1 MTTPDHPNIAAS
13 IRSLPVT
20 PDTRDGEIAEL
31 NAYRSAFGGGE
42 FNREPLIL
50 DAETIRQRGKQYDEL
65 MDFFNQVVTAINPP
79 NNLTPDQLTPWICT
93 TISTLRSAVE
103 TARVALEDCAE
114 LIELE
119 RGTKGCSGPGDH
131 KDRHADAEWSGSLQ
145 ALDSARSALTAL
157 ESRPNM
163 EPENMN
169 LHSNPQPDATAL
181 IRPDPHVSVF
191 KTTGRDSLVVRAGTI
206 FAGHTFAHDTSV
218 PLHLNAAD
226 EPGYVPGA
234 DYVVNCDCGAL
245 SVARPIGIPEG
256 GTLLGGFHYAPG
268 GNAPA
273 RSGGDDVPAINPFSL
288 WDVGFRP
295 ACADP
300 RGMTLVTTPSGR
312 FWCDIYLTGVTH
324 HYGTSKFGVI
334 IATGYDTPRD
344 AKGKP
349 AKRLDYATAQA
360 VMAAHGKGL
369 LSLEEFFAAAFGVT
383 ERTTADRAPKTTGL
397 DAPRTSHFGLMQA
410 TGNLWVWGHDGDP
423 DRPRAAIL
431 GGAWVSDGDAGSR
444 FSDIGLWVA
453 DSGDSL
459 GARGRCDCL

>member
-1 MTTPDHPNIAAS
+1 MTDAGKINTNPKAIAA
-13 IRSLPVT
+13 IVANL
-20 PDTRDGEIAEL
+20 RDGQVLPSSGRSSLAAFLEALSAERGQL
-31 NAYRSAFGGGE
+31 SARLAACERERDEARAENVWRPFNDDTPKDGVWLCVPWGPVYVSAFFGTATDVEGGE
-42 FNREPLIL
+42 TPAWRTHWDHSNLETDWGPIEEWRWRPL
-50 DAETIRQRGKQYDEL
+50 
-65 MDFFNQVVTAINPP
+65 PP
-79 NNLTPDQLTPWICT
+79 PPT
-93 TISTLRSAVE
+93 
-103 TARVALEDCAE
+103 
-114 LIELE
+114 
-119 RGTKGCSGPGDH
+119 
-131 KDRHADAEWSGSLQ
+131 
-145 ALDSARSALTAL
+145 
-157 ESRPNM
+157 

-169 LHSNPQPDATAL
+169 LHTNPQPDATAL

-206 FAGHTFAHDTSV
+206 FAGHMFAHDTSV
-218 PLHLNAAD
+218 PLHLNAAG

-312 FWCDIYLTGVTH
+312 FWCDIYLTGMTH

-349 AKRLDYATAQA
+349 AERLDYATAQA

>member
-1 MTTPDHPNIAAS
+1 MTPNEREARELALVCAKEWEWVCPHPEQAVCRRHADLGSDNCGACNRESTPEAVHIALAA
-13 IRSLPVT
+13 L
-20 PDTRDGEIAEL
+20 TRAEARGQAEGLREAAEIA
-31 NAYRSAFGGGE
+31 
-42 FNREPLIL
+42 
-50 DAETIRQRGKQYDEL
+50 
-65 MDFFNQVVTAINPP
+65 
-79 NNLTPDQLTPWICT
+79 
-93 TISTLRSAVE
+93 TLRSAVE
-103 TARVALEDCAE
+103 KAKEALWGAKWHIGRFSSASDLA
-114 LIELE
+114 
-119 RGTKGCSGPGDH
+119 
-131 KDRHADAEWSGSLQ
+131 SLQ
-145 ALDSARSALTAL
+145 IAAINEALAAL
-157 ESRPNM
+157 ESRPNT

-169 LHSNPQPDATAL
+169 LHTNPQPDATAL
-181 IRPDPHVSVF
+181 IRPNPHVSVF

-349 AKRLDYATAQA
+349 AERLDYATAQA